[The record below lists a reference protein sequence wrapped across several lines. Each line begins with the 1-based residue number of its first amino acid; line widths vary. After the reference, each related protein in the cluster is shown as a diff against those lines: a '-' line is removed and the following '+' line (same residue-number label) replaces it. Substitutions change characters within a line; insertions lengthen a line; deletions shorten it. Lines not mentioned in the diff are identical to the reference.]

1 MDLFRGILAVNEL
14 SHRVLQL
21 TEELIEINPA
31 SYTVW

>member
-1 MDLFRGILAVNEL
+1 MNLFRGVIAVQEY
-14 SHRVLQL
+14 SPRVLQL